1 MSNIVITSKN
11 RVLGI
16 PVKTTELQPGEKIVA
31 TNAPMGM
38 LRVVETPTGEILHDY
53 EDLQED
59 QLPEGMPLA
68 LPLIE
73 DYKNKKLEELQSS
86 IIELNDLPE

>member
-1 MSNIVITSKN
+1 MSNIVVTSKN
-11 RVLGI
+11 RILGI
-16 PVKTTELQPGEKIVA
+16 PVKTTELEPGEKIVA

-38 LRVVETPTGEILHDY
+38 LYVVEIAGGEILHDY
-53 EDLQED
+53 SELEEDEI
-59 QLPEGMPLA
+59 PEGMPLA

-86 IIELNDLPE
+86 IVEINDLPD